1 MRAGNSLRKHPEN
14 VEFARLLPGD
24 CYCAVSNIG
33 LDGTGGP
40 SLRVMASPILSAAHE
55 LADGTSVRLR
65 LLRPSDAPRVRTFL
79 ETLSEP
85 SRYRRFL
92 SGMGEVPEK
101 VVEHFTFYEPRERL
115 MLAATAPIEGTEA
128 IIGLADVA
136 LLETGLAEIAVVVDD
151 DQQGKGVGSLLAEA
165 VAFVAGR
172 RGASH
177 LKATMAPDN
186 TAMLRLMERV
196 GPTVRSREDGDLV
209 VYARL
214 PSALVDSA
222 A

>member
-1 MRAGNSLRKHPEN
+1 
-14 VEFARLLPGD
+14 
-24 CYCAVSNIG
+24 
-33 LDGTGGP
+33 
-40 SLRVMASPILSAAHE
+40 MASPILTAAHE
-55 LADGTSVRLR
+55 LADGTSVRIR
-65 LLRPSDAPRVRTFL
+65 LLRPTDNARVRGFL

-92 SGMGEVPEK
+92 SGMGAVPES

-136 LLETGLAEIAVVVDD
+136 LLDTGLAEIAVVVGDD
-151 DQQGKGVGSLLAEA
+151 HQGKGVGSLLAEA
-165 VAFVAGR
+165 VAFVAVR
-172 RGASH
+172 RGATH
-177 LKATMAPDN
+177 LKATMAADN
-186 TAMLRLMERV
+186 HAMLQLMEHV
-196 GPTVRSREDGDLV
+196 GPTVGSREDGDLV

-214 PSALVDSA
+214 SGALVDSA